1 MKSLQLGIGWKSAD
15 NTWKDLAG
23 KFSIW
28 KLMPWYL
35 QSVKLFSTPWPQRNN
50 IPLLPTNNTD
60 CEEPK
65 DNVLLDPQNT
75 VPLQQSLWGGKNG
88 V

>member
-1 MKSLQLGIGWKSAD
+1 MKSLQLDFRWKSAD
-15 NTWKDLAG
+15 NNWKDLAE

-35 QSVKLFSTPWPQRNN
+35 QIVKLFSTPWPQWN
-50 IPLLPTNNTD
+50 IPLHPTNNID

-75 VPLQQSLWGGKNG
+75 VPLHQSFWWGKDGK
-88 V
+88 

>member
-1 MKSLQLGIGWKSAD
+1 MKSLQLGFGWKSAD
-15 NTWKDLAG
+15 NNWKDLAE

-28 KLMPWYL
+28 KLMLWYL
-35 QSVKLFSTPWPQRNN
+35 QSVKLFSTPWPQWNN
-50 IPLLPTNNTD
+50 SPLYPINSTD

-75 VPLQQSLWGGKNG
+75 VPLQQSFWWGKNG